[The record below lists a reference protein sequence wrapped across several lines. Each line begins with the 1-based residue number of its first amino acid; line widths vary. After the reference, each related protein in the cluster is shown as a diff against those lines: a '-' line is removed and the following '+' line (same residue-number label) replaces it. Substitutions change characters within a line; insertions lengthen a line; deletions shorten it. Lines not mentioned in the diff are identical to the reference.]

1 MVSNK
6 NCIFNPTLKHPDN
19 MLMAIFVLI
28 FFILLI
34 CYSLLIEFY
43 RRSWNQVPEFTAGDL
58 VGEQFISI
66 VIPVRNEESNLPALF
81 ESLKQQ
87 SYSSSRFEV
96 VIVDDHSTDRSWE
109 IIQSLSKEHL
119 NIRPISLSKEP
130 DSPTPIHAHKKFAIE
145 KGIEQAKGELIVTT
159 DADCVFDSD
168 WLFNIASFYRV
179 TRAKFIAA
187 PVKIQSNS
195 SFLSIFQ
202 SLDFLTLQGITGA
215 SVHKRFHTMCN
226 GANLAYEKAVFY
238 EVNGFSGIDNIA
250 SGDDMLLMY
259 KIYNQ
264 YPESVFYLKSRT
276 AVVTTNP
283 VLNWRDFLNQRIR
296 WASKATH
303 YDDKKIFWILLLV
316 YCTNLCFLIL
326 AIASLWKATWFF
338 LFVLFLIAKIL
349 VEFPFV
355 NAASIFFGETR
366 LMRYFP
372 LMQPFHILYTIV
384 AGWFGKFGTY
394 EWKGRRIKQ

>member
-1 MVSNK
+1 
-6 NCIFNPTLKHPDN
+6 
-19 MLMAIFVLI
+19 MLMAIFVLV
-28 FFILLI
+28 FFILLT
-34 CYSLLIEFY
+34 CYSFLIESY

-58 VGEQFISI
+58 VDEQFISV
-66 VIPVRNEESNLPALF
+66 VIPVRNEGSNIPALF

-87 SYSSSRFEV
+87 SYPPSRFEL
-96 VIVDDHSTDRSWE
+96 VIVDDYSTDRSWE
-109 IIQSLSKEHL
+109 IIQALSKELL
-119 NIRPISLSKEP
+119 NIRPISLSSEHGRTEP
-130 DSPTPIHAHKKFAIE
+130 IRAHKKFAIE

-159 DADCVFDSD
+159 DADCVFDPD
-168 WLFNIASFYRV
+168 WLLYIASFYRV
-179 TRAKFIAA
+179 TKAKFIAA
-187 PVKIQSNS
+187 PVTIRSNR

-215 SVHKRFHTMCN
+215 SVYKRFHTMCN
-226 GANLAYEKAVFY
+226 GANLAYEKAAFY
-238 EVNGFSGIDNIA
+238 EVNGFSGVDNIA

-259 KIYNQ
+259 KIYKQ
-264 YPESVFYLKSRT
+264 HPESVFYLKSRR
-276 AVVTTNP
+276 AVVTTIP
-283 VLNWRDFLNQRIR
+283 VSNWRDFLNQRIR

-338 LFVLFLIAKIL
+338 LFVLFLIVKIL

-355 NAASIFFGETR
+355 NAAAIFFGETR

>member
-1 MVSNK
+1 
-6 NCIFNPTLKHPDN
+6 

-28 FFILLI
+28 FFILLT
-34 CYSLLIEFY
+34 CYSFLIEFY
-43 RRSWNQVPEFTAGDL
+43 RRSWNQVPEFTADDD
-58 VGEQFISI
+58 VGEQFISV
-66 VIPVRNEESNLPALF
+66 VIPVRNEESNLVALF

-87 SYSSSRFEV
+87 SYPSSRFEV
-96 VIVDDHSTDRSWE
+96 VMVDDHSTDRSWD

-119 NIRPISLSKEP
+119 NIRPISLAGAP
-130 DSPTPIHAHKKFAIE
+130 VRTTPIHAHKKFAIE
-145 KGIEQAKGELIVTT
+145 MGIEHATGELIVTT
-159 DADCVFDSD
+159 DADCVFDPD
-168 WLFNIASFYRV
+168 WLFNIAAFYRF
-179 TRAKFIAA
+179 TKAKFIAA
-187 PVKIQSNS
+187 PVKIRSGR
-195 SFLSIFQ
+195 SFLSVFQ

-215 SVHKRFHTMCN
+215 SVHKRFHSMCN
-226 GANLAYEKAVFY
+226 GANLAYEKAAFY
-238 EVNGFSGIDNIA
+238 EVNGFSGIDNVA

-264 YPESVFYLKSRT
+264 HPESVFYLKSKN
-276 AVVTTNP
+276 AIVTTNP
-283 VLNWRDFLNQRIR
+283 VSNWRDFLNQRIR

-316 YCTNLCFLIL
+316 YCTNLCFVIL
-326 AIASLWKATWFF
+326 AIASFWKATWFF
-338 LFVLFLIAKIL
+338 LFVLLLIAKIL

-355 NAASIFFGETR
+355 NATSIFFGETR

-372 LMQPFHILYTIV
+372 LMQPFHILYTII